1 MEYDAYD
8 PTLPSR
14 REDAPED
21 HKNVAYWSC
30 VALGAGIL
38 FPWNA
43 WITAVDYFEMT
54 YPGRHVDR
62 VFPVLYFF
70 PNVCALL
77 VVLKHGHRLS
87 QRARVRG
94 GFVVFLLC
102 LLAPAFASFA
112 VVCVAVALTG
122 AADAFAQGSLF
133 GVVAPMPP
141 SHTQALMAGTS
152 VSGLVIATLRLT
164 TRAAFGEANVRTA
177 AGAYFGVAAAWVL
190 ACVAL
195 HGVLERTE
203 MYAYYTREKDGGGDY
218 VTVEEADEE
227 ADETRRALAPGG
239 PSSSS
244 GVGGGG
250 AGGNRSSRGVGVREA
265 RDVLRRA
272 WPQAVS
278 VYAVYAVTLS
288 IFPGVLAEDV
298 SSAKLGSWYPLVLIA
313 CFNLFDVVGKA
324 APALA
329 PALAARAGGDARA
342 LLTLALTRV
351 LFVPAFVC
359 VSARR
364 GFEALSANEL
374 PCVLLVMALGWTNGW
389 VGAVAMMAAPE
400 AAEASRREAC
410 GTVMVLFLLSGLTTG
425 AFCGWLWLL

>member
-133 GVVAPMPP
+133 GVVAPMLCHVE
-141 SHTQALMAGTS
+141 SAQSRRTTGRYSNSFACA
-152 VSGLVIATLRLT
+152 VSSRTLLRSERPGA
-164 TRAAFGEANVRTA
+164 RADA
-177 AGAYFGVAAAWVL
+177 VAAII
-190 ACVAL
+190 
-195 HGVLERTE
+195 
-203 MYAYYTREKDGGGDY
+203 
-218 VTVEEADEE
+218 
-227 ADETRRALAPGG
+227 
-239 PSSSS
+239 
-244 GVGGGG
+244 
-250 AGGNRSSRGVGVREA
+250 SSRLKTVR
-265 RDVLRRA
+265 
-272 WPQAVS
+272 
-278 VYAVYAVTLS
+278 
-288 IFPGVLAEDV
+288 
-298 SSAKLGSWYPLVLIA
+298 
-313 CFNLFDVVGKA
+313 
-324 APALA
+324 
-329 PALAARAGGDARA
+329 
-342 LLTLALTRV
+342 
-351 LFVPAFVC
+351 
-359 VSARR
+359 
-364 GFEALSANEL
+364 
-374 PCVLLVMALGWTNGW
+374 
-389 VGAVAMMAAPE
+389 
-400 AAEASRREAC
+400 
-410 GTVMVLFLLSGLTTG
+410 
-425 AFCGWLWLL
+425 

>member
-1 MEYDAYD
+1 
-8 PTLPSR
+8 
-14 REDAPED
+14 
-21 HKNVAYWSC
+21 
-30 VALGAGIL
+30 
-38 FPWNA
+38 
-43 WITAVDYFEMT
+43 
-54 YPGRHVDR
+54 
-62 VFPVLYFF
+62 
-70 PNVCALL
+70 
-77 VVLKHGHRLS
+77 
-87 QRARVRG
+87 
-94 GFVVFLLC
+94 
-102 LLAPAFASFA
+102 
-112 VVCVAVALTG
+112 
-122 AADAFAQGSLF
+122 
-133 GVVAPMPP
+133 
-141 SHTQALMAGTS
+141 
-152 VSGLVIATLRLT
+152 
-164 TRAAFGEANVRTA
+164 
-177 AGAYFGVAAAWVL
+177 
-190 ACVAL
+190 
-195 HGVLERTE
+195 
-203 MYAYYTREKDGGGDY
+203 
-218 VTVEEADEE
+218 
-227 ADETRRALAPGG
+227 
-239 PSSSS
+239 
-244 GVGGGG
+244 
-250 AGGNRSSRGVGVREA
+250 
-265 RDVLRRA
+265 
-272 WPQAVS
+272 

-351 LFVPAFVC
+351 LIVPAFVC